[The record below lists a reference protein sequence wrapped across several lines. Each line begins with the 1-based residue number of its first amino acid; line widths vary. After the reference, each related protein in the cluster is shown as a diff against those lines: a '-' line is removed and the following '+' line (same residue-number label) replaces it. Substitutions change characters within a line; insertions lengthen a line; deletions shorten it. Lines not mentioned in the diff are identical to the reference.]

1 MGEYA
6 FPTGMHGDLGKVL
19 NVDSKFH
26 SRMGSPV
33 INAQL
38 GVSVDQGEPRHPHC
52 TKAAMRI
59 GRSLHI
65 CVPVPSVCI
74 S

>member
-1 MGEYA
+1 MGEFA
-6 FPTGMHGDLGKVL
+6 FPMGMHGDLGKGL

-38 GVSVDQGEPRHPHC
+38 WISVDQGEQRHPHRM
-52 TKAAMRI
+52 KAAMRI
-59 GRSLHI
+59 GRSLHV